1 MDWLTLTTQ
10 IATII
15 SVIFAA
21 ISIRSNTY
29 LSRKQ
34 WNVDT
39 FNTYSERHLAAI
51 KAFPDNAFYN
61 RFDES
66 KLPERSPELT
76 FAVRNYLFVICNV
89 HYLAYHKYLEESIWN
104 AWRRDMERTLNSP
117 LIAREWCDIKSEFE
131 YFEPFAQFVE
141 ENQTVEENQS
151 LEKNKTGEENQT

>member
-1 MDWLTLTTQ
+1 MDWLTLTAQ
-10 IATII
+10 FATIT

-21 ISIRSNTY
+21 VSIRSNTY

-39 FNTYSERHLAAI
+39 FNTYSERHLEAI
-51 KAFPDNAFYN
+51 KAFPNNAFYN

-89 HYLAYHKYLEESIWN
+89 HYLAYHKYLEASIWE
-104 AWRRDMERTLNSP
+104 AWRKDMERTLSSP
-117 LIAREWCDIKSEFE
+117 LITREWPDIKSEFD
-131 YFEPFAQFVE
+131 YFEPFAAFVE
-141 ENQTVEENQS
+141 DNQTNTSAKIAEH
-151 LEKNKTGEENQT
+151 T

>member
-1 MDWLTLTTQ
+1 MDWLNLTAQ
-10 IATII
+10 IAAII

-21 ISIRSNTY
+21 VSIRANTY

-39 FNTYSERHLAAI
+39 FNTYSERHLEAI

-89 HYLAYHKYLEESIWN
+89 HYLAYHKYLEQSIWD
-104 AWRRDMERTLNSP
+104 AWRKDMERTLQSP
-117 LIAREWCDIKSEFE
+117 LISREWLDIKSEFD
-131 YFEPFAQFVE
+131 YFEPFAAFVE
-141 ENQTVEENQS
+141 ENQ
-151 LEKNKTGEENQT
+151 NKLSN

>member
-1 MDWLTLTTQ
+1 MDWLNLTAQ
-10 IATII
+10 LAAII

-21 ISIRSNTY
+21 VSIRANTY

-66 KLPERSPELT
+66 KLPERSPDLT

-89 HYLAYHKYLEESIWN
+89 HYLAYHKYLEASIWN
-104 AWRRDMERTLNSP
+104 AWRRDMERTLRSP
-117 LIAREWCDIKSEFE
+117 LITREWPDIKSEFD
-131 YFEPFAQFVE
+131 YFEPFVAFVE
-141 ENQTVEENQS
+141 ENQR
-151 LEKNKTGEENQT
+151 KDINKKEA

>member
-76 FAVRNYLFVICNV
+76 FAVRNHLFVICNV

-104 AWRRDMERTLNSP
+104 AWRRDMERTLNS
-117 LIAREWCDIKSEFE
+117 EFE
-131 YFEPFAQFVE
+131 YFEPFALFVE
-141 ENQTVEENQS
+141 ENQSVEENQRV
-151 LEKNKTGEENQT
+151 EKNKTVEESQT